1 VVLWVVQL
9 AFRLRNKMNID
20 QACEIMEHYAVQ
32 QDLEDLEAIEH
43 MVKNYRNLD
52 PNVRQALKVFMD
64 TAKEMA

>member
-1 VVLWVVQL
+1 
-9 AFRLRNKMNID
+9 MNID

-43 MVKNYRNLD
+43 MVKNYRTLD
-52 PNVRQALKVFMD
+52 PTVRQALKVFMD

>member
-1 VVLWVVQL
+1 MAQL
-9 AFRLRNKMNID
+9 AFHLRNNMTID

-43 MVKNYRNLD
+43 MVKNYRTLV
-52 PNVRQALKVFMD
+52 PEVRQALKVFMD

>member
-1 VVLWVVQL
+1 
-9 AFRLRNKMNID
+9 MNID

-32 QDLEDLEAIEH
+32 QDLEDLEAIEY
-43 MVKNYRNLD
+43 MVKNYPTLD

>member
-1 VVLWVVQL
+1 MVLWVVQL

-20 QACEIMEHYAVQ
+20 QACEIMEAYAVQ

-43 MVKNYRNLD
+43 MVENYRTLE
-52 PNVRQALKVFMD
+52 PNVKQALKVFMN

>member
-1 VVLWVVQL
+1 MVQL

-43 MVKNYRNLD
+43 MVKNYPTLD
-52 PNVRQALKVFMD
+52 LNVKQALKVFMA
-64 TAKEMA
+64 TAKDMA